1 MSEHTTEKDAACSDW
16 PSACQHTP
24 AHDIPC
30 QKRVIRLGD
39 GTWDHGGGHWFMSD
53 DLTACMDAGHFDPA
67 NILAMT
73 PLVHLDVPCP
83 RRVTSPAV
91 PEGGEQ

>member
-1 MSEHTTEKDAACSDW
+1 MSGHSAESDARPKC
-16 PSACQHTP
+16 PETRNG
-24 AHDIPC
+24 IPC
-30 QKRVIRLGD
+30 QKRTVMLSD

-83 RRVTSPAV
+83 RRVTSPA
-91 PEGGEQ
+91 ETKADR